1 MTIVETMTQTA
12 DNGESNDNG
21 VHAPAPE
28 IVIPKTCKAGVV
40 VNPGKDFVIVVED
53 VPVPEPGMFDPR
65 LMAH

>member
-1 MTIVETMTQTA
+1 MTQTA

-28 IVIPKTCKAGVV
+28 IV